1 MRASL
6 VVAILVAS
14 VGLGGCAGV
23 NKLINGDP
31 KPVDP
36 SQELTFQPLSIPPD
50 YAVVPQTSAAAAP
63 SDQSAGGQADTS
75 QSSTAGGSD
84 LSASPSPDVSA
95 GEQALLDAAN
105 ADKANPD
112 IRALIASDFDRQ
124 RRAHQEPD
132 RRADPRHPRGP
143 GGRRYPK
150 ERRRR
155 RLDAHDHPR
164 AALRLVGNIQLAA
177 IRAPGG
183 GYARWRSSALSP
195 SSARRRSQSA
205 SSGSVRRRQS
215 GGTSAM
221 SDAVV

>member
-6 VVAILVAS
+6 VVAVLVAS

-75 QSSTAGGSD
+75 QSSTGSGSD

-112 IRALIASDFDRQ
+112 IRALIASDSTASEGLTKSLTD
-124 RRAHQEPD
+124 ALILGTP
-132 RRADPRHPRGP
+132 ADQAGAATPKS
-143 GGRRYPK
+143 GG
-150 ERRRR
+150 
-155 RLDAHDHPR
+155 AG
-164 AALRLVGNIQLAA
+164 ALTPTITREQ
-177 IRAPGG
+177 P
-183 GYARWRSSALSP
+183 SALS
-195 SSARRRSQSA
+195 
-205 SSGSVRRRQS
+205 GIFN
-215 GGTSAM
+215 
-221 SDAVV
+221 